1 MLIDNPEELL
11 DLVNENDVVIDTILR
26 EEVPNLATNKRGF
39 VRAVGI
45 FLQDSNNQL
54 FIPTRSLQKK
64 LLPGAYD
71 FSAAGHVAS
80 GQSYIECAVQET
92 AEELN
97 IQLNTSSFR
106 LIGTLAPL
114 NGIPYFNHI
123 FIVEYEKTP
132 LYNKEDFYKAEWLY
146 PEELIESIKSGHPA
160 KQVILPALKLL

>member
-64 LLPGAYD
+64 LLG
-71 FSAAGHVAS
+71 
-80 GQSYIECAVQET
+80 
-92 AEELN
+92 
-97 IQLNTSSFR
+97 IQLYLFEIII
-106 LIGTLAPL
+106 LIQKYYLLLIAAL
-114 NGIPYFNHI
+114 LFQI
-123 FIVEYEKTP
+123 F
-132 LYNKEDFYKAEWLY
+132 
-146 PEELIESIKSGHPA
+146 
-160 KQVILPALKLL
+160 